1 MDTNVA
7 ESLKQ
12 ASNGLLMMSESEY
25 PFEVIKWVI
34 EDDESLTIQ
43 KIFQLTNCPQDSLIE
58 EVELEHFFR
67 NCAFE
72 KEWHDETQKQEVVKF
87 QALLNILRDNLNDI
101 KVYRVGTTNID
112 VYIIGK
118 SETNELVGLSTKVTE
133 T

>member
-1 MDTNVA
+1 MNTNVV

-25 PFEVIKWVI
+25 PFEVIEWVVG
-34 EDDESLTIQ
+34 DDESLTVQ
-43 KIFQLTNCPQDSLIE
+43 KILQLTNHPQDSSIE
-58 EVELEHFFR
+58 EVELEYFFR

-87 QALLNILRDNLNDI
+87 QSLLNVLESNLNEI
-101 KVYRVGTTNID
+101 KVYRVGATDID
-112 VYIIGK
+112 VYIVGK
-118 SETNELVGLSTKVTE
+118 TETNNLIGLSTKVIE